1 MLCLIGRANVGRLNG
16 YHCYCS
22 STRASTSFYN
32 GIDKLLSPALL
43 KVSCLPVLPTVQP
56 AGSKQRP
63 PVNPVSA
70 RICGCARARALIAG
84 ARAHECSRPRAR
96 ALVHAHS
103 RARAPALTAYA
114 LARARALIA
123 GWCRRADH
131 VLVLPAVTFAT
142 LSCRSLPAAT
152 PCRHSSPPLLATK
165 VRLSVL
171 AAPPRRQG
179 SPLHS
184 RRRSLLAPFSPPLS
198 PRARAQHPTSPRPW
212 GQATH
217 PLACPYSTDA
227 LGQSHTVSPSLPLS
241 LPPHCGPPPPARAG
255 LALLRRPA
263 PPAASPSS
271 AGPHRPRTPPCDFA
285 ILQSPPT
292 SPSPQLPITAKVSR
306 PLPAALSSP
315 LRFAQH
321 PASHGPSP
329 PLRTSSGPASRAAS
343 PLRSGPANRGHLSAA
358 PRPSRSSPP
367 RFAAPTPQPPGQAI
381 RRRSVLPLSASLPL
395 HRACP
400 DPVPLTQT
408 GWY

>member
-1 MLCLIGRANVGRLNG
+1 M
-16 YHCYCS
+16 H
-22 STRASTSFYN
+22 
-32 GIDKLLSPALL
+32 
-43 KVSCLPVLPTVQP
+43 
-56 AGSKQRP
+56 
-63 PVNPVSA
+63 
-70 RICGCARARALIAG
+70 ARARALIAG
-84 ARAHECSRPRAR
+84 ARTHACSRP
-96 ALVHAHS
+96 
-103 RARAPALTAYA
+103 AP
-114 LARARALIA
+114 
-123 GWCRRADH
+123 H
-131 VLVLPAVTFAT
+131 LP
-142 LSCRSLPAAT
+142 
-152 PCRHSSPPLLATK
+152 
-165 VRLSVL
+165 
-171 AAPPRRQG
+171 
-179 SPLHS
+179 SPLGASHS
-184 RRRSLLAPFSPPLS
+184 PSCMSV
-198 PRARAQHPTSPRPW
+198 QHRRPW
-212 GQATH
+212 AK
-217 PLACPYSTDA
+217 
-227 LGQSHTVSPSLPLS
+227 SHCLSLSLSLS
-241 LPPHCGPPPPARAG
+241 LPPHCGPPPPARTD

-321 PASHGPSP
+321 PASHCPSP